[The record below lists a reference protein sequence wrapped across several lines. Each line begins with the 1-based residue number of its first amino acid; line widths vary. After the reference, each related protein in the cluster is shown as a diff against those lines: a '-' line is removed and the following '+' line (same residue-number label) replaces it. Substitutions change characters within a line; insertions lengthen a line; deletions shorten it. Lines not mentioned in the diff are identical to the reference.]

1 MLITQHL
8 LFNFSILVGIVFI
21 YHILTDRNGQKDSK
35 FIWFLMLLVSLL
47 ACFIFSL
54 EVSNL
59 FRYDLR
65 IIPIVIA
72 GLYFDMGWIFFLIAI
87 CIRALLGIDTGFI
100 IFTGVYLVL
109 AFVMKILHHWFIRL
123 SSYKKIIATMGITLI
138 TQSLLVFFRHLYFG
152 SNWGMSIPFL
162 IFPVIGISIFVYVI
176 EYIRQTDQL
185 KKELYQSKKTS
196 ALEHLGAAISH
207 EIRNPLTSAKGFVQL
222 VKEQKEISEENRYY
236 LEIAYEELNRSEGVI
251 VDYLTYTKP
260 SLEEVVELN
269 VCKELQYVSRAINP
283 IANSHSVNILEEYQP
298 VASILGDREKFR
310 QCLFNV
316 IKNGIESM
324 SKGGTLNLI
333 TKQSEKNILII
344 IEDNGIGMTQEQV
357 SRIGEP
363 YYSTKEGNGT
373 GLGMMVVKSIIR
385 AMKGQLR
392 IQSKVGIGTKIT
404 IIFPSAKSMS
414 KIQTDS
420 SLNRGELFS

>member
-1 MLITQHL
+1 MQITKHL
-8 LFNFSILVGIVFI
+8 LFNFSILVGFVFI

-35 FIWFLMLLVSLL
+35 FLWFLMLFFSLL

-54 EVSNL
+54 ELSNL
-59 FRYDLR
+59 FRIDLR
-65 IIPIVIA
+65 IIPLVLA
-72 GLYFDMGWIFFLIAI
+72 GLYFDMGWTFILIAI
-87 CIRALLGIDTGFI
+87 FIRALLGVDHGFV
-100 IFTGVYLVL
+100 IFTGVYIVL
-109 AFVMKILHHWFIRL
+109 AFVLKLLHPRFIRQ
-123 SSYKKIIATMGITLI
+123 SSYKKIITTMGITLL
-138 TQSLLVFFRHLYFG
+138 TQSLIIFFRHLYFG
-152 SNWGMSIPFL
+152 SIWGMSIPFL
-162 IFPVIGISIFVYVI
+162 VFPVIGITIFVYVI
-176 EYIRQTDQL
+176 EYIRETDQL
-185 KKELYQSKKTS
+185 KKEIYQSKKMS

-236 LEIAYEELNRSEGVI
+236 LEIAFGELSKSEGVI
-251 VDYLTYTKP
+251 EDYLTYTKP
-260 SLEEVVELN
+260 SLEEVIELD
-269 VCKELQYVSRAINP
+269 VCRELQTVSRTISP
-283 IANSHSVNILEEYQP
+283 LANRHSVNILEDFHS
-298 VASILGDREKFR
+298 VDCILGDREKFR

-324 SKGGTLNLI
+324 PQGGTLNLM

-344 IEDNGIGMTQEQV
+344 IEDNGIGMTQAQV

-373 GLGMMVVKSIIR
+373 GLGMMVVQSIIR

-392 IQSKVGIGTKIT
+392 IQSRVGIGTKIT

-414 KIQTDS
+414 RFQTNS